1 MEPVISFSEIGQDNN
16 ASKPQTLL
24 RFVHPNVILNTGSL
38 SKERKS
44 IFSERKQQVWLLS
57 MVLFWAAVNCPYM
70 EKPHMAV
77 RSLIASYGLWMLL

>member
-1 MEPVISFSEIGQDNN
+1 MKPVVRFSEIGQDNN
-16 ASKPQTLL
+16 APKPQAPL
-24 RFVHPNVILNTGSL
+24 RFVPPDVIVNTGAV

-77 RSLIASYGLWMLL
+77 CSLIASYGL